1 MVIKIAI
8 QLKLSY
14 HFNLRAI
21 RVSSRVVH
29 EYHVLFAH
37 FVTHHSRVQWS
48 CVSRV
53 LFHTWWR
60 ADSRVIRVGRA
71 RCFVCCQRA
80 VSRVSARRFHAV
92 VLFRVS

>member
-14 HFNLRAI
+14 RFNLRAI
-21 RVSSRVVH
+21 RVSSHVAH
-29 EYHVLFAH
+29 AYHMLFAH
-37 FVTHHSRVQWS
+37 FVAHHSRVQWS

-60 ADSRVIRVGRA
+60 ADSRVIRVVTR
-71 RCFVCCQRA
+71 RSHISLV
-80 VSRVSARRFHAV
+80 VRVQY
-92 VLFRVS
+92 

>member
-1 MVIKIAI
+1 M
-8 QLKLSY
+8 L
-14 HFNLRAI
+14 
-21 RVSSRVVH
+21 
-29 EYHVLFAH
+29 HVLFRVWPHVVSRDVARVVACRPRVL
-37 FVTHHSRVQWS
+37 FARVVTHHSRVQWS

-80 VSRVSARRFHAV
+80 VSRVSVRRFHAV